1 MTHENITVTIQA
13 SGSQTQIL
21 VSHGSNDLLIAKLG
35 PSSWAHRDA
44 LLRLIEGLALWFQ
57 ARVDVVLYAASE
69 EIASST
75 GLIDGLGCG
84 ISTLYLDIVVPRER
98 RRGLRLRGLGELRAL
113 RRAADRG
120 SAR

>member
-1 MTHENITVTIQA
+1 MTHENITVTIRA
-13 SGSQTQIL
+13 TGPQTQIL
-21 VSHGSNDLLIAKLG
+21 VSHGANDLLIARLG

-44 LLRLIEGLALWFQ
+44 LLRLIEALALWFQ
-57 ARVDVVLYAASE
+57 TRVDVVLYAASE

-84 ISTLYLDIVVPRER
+84 ISTLYFDIVVPRER

>member
-1 MTHENITVTIQA
+1 MTHEDITVTIRA
-13 SGSQTQIL
+13 TGSQTQIL
-21 VSHGSNDLLIAKLG
+21 VSHAANDLLIAKLG

-44 LLRLIEGLALWFQ
+44 LVRLIEGLALWFQ

-84 ISTLYLDIVVPRER
+84 ISTLYFDILVPRER
-98 RRGLRLRGLGELRAL
+98 RRGFRLRGLGELRAL